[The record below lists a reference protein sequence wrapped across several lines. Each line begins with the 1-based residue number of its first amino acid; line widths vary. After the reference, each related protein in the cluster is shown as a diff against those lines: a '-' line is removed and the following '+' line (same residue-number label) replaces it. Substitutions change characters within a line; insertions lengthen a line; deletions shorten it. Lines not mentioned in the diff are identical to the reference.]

1 MQAGQCPP
9 WVHALNINVFLC
21 ALYVLRGLMLFYLE
35 QALLVG
41 FTKSHLIPERQLND
55 CYEIFFMQISNRQ
68 YGTVLE
74 SVRSGVGLYIL
85 IFALFFYITFHLLH

>member
-1 MQAGQCPP
+1 MP
-9 WVHALNINVFLC
+9 ALGSRFKYKC
-21 ALYVLRGLMLFYLE
+21 FSLRTLRSSQTNAFYLE